1 MLALSSTADTARLA
15 GVVEST
21 AAVVFLGT
29 PYQGSP
35 ELSAIGEWARSF
47 LGSLRFQTTA
57 TILNTL
63 GLKNDD
69 LERAHDI
76 NLGVLGDKV
85 VPDTSSL
92 IGDPREHAETLQAN
106 HVQMGRFS
114 SARDPNYIKVAGEL
128 ISVYKSVENDAI
140 QKNTNLASQVIPLD
154 TTNKIPTDL
163 HHQQDMVFQKLRFQ
177 NMGSRQ

>member
-35 ELSAIGEWARSF
+35 ELSAIGEWAS
-47 LGSLRFQTTA
+47 
-57 TILNTL
+57 
-63 GLKNDD
+63 
-69 LERAHDI
+69 I